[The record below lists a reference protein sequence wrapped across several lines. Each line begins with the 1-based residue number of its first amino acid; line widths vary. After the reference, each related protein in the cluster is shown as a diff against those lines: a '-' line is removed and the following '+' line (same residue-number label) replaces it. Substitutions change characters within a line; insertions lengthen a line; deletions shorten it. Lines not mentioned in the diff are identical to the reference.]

1 MSFNNEQTSNEE
13 QDTSSSATSNTITN
27 SNSESKES
35 TSSNWEKSLNLPKSE
50 NQKVEEIDDAGS
62 LTGYDCQS
70 QTSDSNDGTVL
81 VSSIAGESICDEKDD
96 LDVLGSESSLT
107 VETKL
112 LWESNKMKTDFT
124 KVSQYPITFEKD
136 SSHLFS
142 AGKDYAQVRRI
153 YHNSIQKSIWLPQE
167 VIDIPM
173 ISSSQPSKDLEKLYD
188 FKSNIKFSYLILCR
202 NLRNIR

>member
-1 MSFNNEQTSNEE
+1 M
-13 QDTSSSATSNTITN
+13 
-27 SNSESKES
+27 
-35 TSSNWEKSLNLPKSE
+35 PKSE

-112 LWESNKMKTDFT
+112 L
-124 KVSQYPITFEKD
+124 
-136 SSHLFS
+136 
-142 AGKDYAQVRRI
+142 
-153 YHNSIQKSIWLPQE
+153 
-167 VIDIPM
+167 
-173 ISSSQPSKDLEKLYD
+173 
-188 FKSNIKFSYLILCR
+188 
-202 NLRNIR
+202 